1 MKRKNEK
8 HWGAGMAQ
16 WWERSPCSVSRV
28 RFPETGVICGSS
40 LLLVFYSPP
49 RGFSPGTP
57 IFPSPQKPTIPNS
70 NSSLECT
77 GIRNEF
83 LWIPLCSV
91 DKQIIRLHFTY
102 LFLQALPIKMKTNHL
117 VSTWSNNMHFATT
130 VVYWQ
135 IPNNYESHMW
145 YGAEVVNAGSI
156 RLAQQHKN
164 NIKNL
169 FFIPKRR
176 QWSSIKTIKLG
187 YLAYCPNFLHFVYQ
201 LSAVEK

>member
-1 MKRKNEK
+1 MQRTNEK

-16 WWERSPCSVSRV
+16 WWERSPRSVSRV
-28 RFPETGVICGSS
+28 RFSETGVICGLS

-49 RGFSPGTP
+49 RCFSRGTP

-77 GIRNEF
+77 GIPNEF

-91 DKQIIRLHFTY
+91 DKQIIHLHFTY
-102 LFLQALPIKMKTNHL
+102 LFLQALPITMKTNHL
-117 VSTWSNNMHFATT
+117 VSTWSNKIHFATT

-135 IPNNYESHMW
+135 IPNNYQSHMRH
-145 YGAEVVNAGSI
+145 GAEVVNAG
-156 RLAQQHKN
+156 N
-164 NIKNL
+164 D
-169 FFIPKRR
+169 P
-176 QWSSIKTIKLG
+176 SIKTIKLG
-187 YLAYCPNFLHFVYQ
+187 YLAHCPNFLHYLSQ